1 MVTVAA
7 PEVVSEQSP
16 KPDEPEDAAR
26 QERRAALATALVDT
40 VPRAARVPTATYR
53 LQINPG
59 FTFRDAEAVVPY
71 LADLG
76 AGDAYAS
83 PYLKAS
89 PESTHGYDVTDYG
102 ALNPAIGSEADH
114 AAFVAALRRRRMGHL
129 FDFVPNHMG
138 VAGGANAWWQ
148 DVLENGRGSPH
159 APCFDI
165 DWTPLKPELR
175 GKVLL
180 PILGDHYGAVLERG
194 ELELRFDPE
203 AGTFTVWYWATPLP
217 VSPPSYATILRP
229 ALPGLEAM
237 LPVDDGHLL
246 EFQSI
251 LTALER
257 LPGSHETDPAL
268 VAERQREQIVAKRR
282 LAELVGASEPVRD
295 AVEAATAALAGNPA
309 DPRSYDALD
318 ALLELQ
324 SYRLASWRVAAE
336 EINYRRFFAINE
348 LAAIRQEEPAVFAAA
363 HGLLLRLLGDGAVT
377 GVRIDHPDGLLD
389 PAGYA
394 RDLQLAYGL
403 ELARRAFDALP
414 EPERDGDAWDD
425 LAPAVRER
433 LATAGPERPLFVV
446 VEKILEHGEEL
457 PSDWAVAG
465 TVGYEFARATT
476 GLFVDPV
483 SRKAFDDVYGRFVA
497 AKPNFGD
504 LVYENKKLIMRVA
517 LASEVN
523 VLARALNRISEQ
535 NRRSRDY
542 TLNNLRDALREL
554 IACFPVYRTYIDC
567 VEGIVAERDRRTIE
581 AATATAKRRNPASD
595 PSVLDFVRDVLLLR
609 DRDELSDE
617 QCAIRC
623 RFGMR
628 FQQLTGPVMA
638 KGLEDTA
645 FYVYNR
651 LVALNEVGGDP
662 AQFGTLPAAFHRQNA
677 DRKRRWPHALLTSST
692 HDTKRSEDVRARIAV
707 LSELPREWR
716 IAINRW
722 TRLNRKHKSKVDGSL
737 APSRND
743 EYLLYQTLLGA
754 WPFAPVAG
762 VERAAFV
769 ARMRAYLEKATREA
783 QVQTS
788 WINPN
793 AAYDEAVSSFVGA
806 VLDDTKPNPFL
817 DDFASLRDK
826 VAVFG
831 AWNALSQQV
840 LKLTS
845 PGVPDVYQGT
855 ELWDLSLV
863 DPDNRRPVD
872 YGLRTGMLRDLLARA
887 DDPALPADLVA
898 GFSDGRIKL
907 HVTHRALAFR
917 RDHPDL
923 FTDGDYLALDATG
936 PRRDHVVAF
945 ARRLGDQAIV
955 VVVPRLVAGLTK
967 GNPVPPTGA
976 VWDKTTLP
984 VPDAAP
990 GVTYR
995 NLFTGETVTVGE
1007 GGLALGDVLGTF
1019 PVAVLVRSSGDG
1031 GGGQALTPA

>member
-1 MVTVAA
+1 VVTVAA
-7 PEVVSEQSP
+7 PEEIANQAN
-16 KPDEPEDAAR
+16 EPVEPVDTAC
-26 QERRAALATALVDT
+26 QERLTALAVSLVAV
-40 VPRAARVPTATYR
+40 VPQSARVPASTYR

-59 FTFRDAEAVVPY
+59 FGFRDAEAVVPY
-71 LADLG
+71 LADFG
-76 AGDAYAS
+76 VGDAYAS

-89 PESTHGYDVTDYG
+89 PESSHGYDVTDYG
-102 ALNPAIGSEADH
+102 ALNPAIGGEDDH
-114 AAFVAALRRRRMGHL
+114 AAFVAALQARGMGQL

-148 DVLENGRGSPH
+148 DVLENGPGSPH
-159 APCFDI
+159 AASFDI
-165 DWTPLKPELR
+165 DWSPLKPELR

-180 PILGDHYGAVLERG
+180 PILGDHYGAVLEKG
-194 ELELRFDPE
+194 ELQLRFDPE
-203 AGTFTVWYWATPLP
+203 AGSFAVWYWDTPLP
-217 VSPPSYATILRP
+217 VAPPSYATILRP
-229 ALPGLEAM
+229 ALPGLETA
-237 LPVDDGHLL
+237 LPTDDGHLL

-257 LPGSHETDPAL
+257 LPASGETDPAL
-268 VAERQREQIVAKRR
+268 VAERQREQTVAKRR
-282 LAELVGASEPVRD
+282 LAELVRESAPVRE
-295 AVEAATAALAGNPA
+295 AVAVATAILAGDPA

-324 SYRLASWRVAAE
+324 SYRLAFWRVAAE

-348 LAAIRQEEPAVFAAA
+348 LAAVRQELPEVFAAA
-363 HGLLLRLLGDGAVT
+363 HGLLLRLLGDGAIT

-389 PAGYA
+389 PAGYV

-414 EPERDGDAWDD
+414 DPERADIAWDD

-433 LATAGPERPLFVV
+433 LASDGPERPLFVV
-446 VEKILEHGEEL
+446 VEKILEHGEDL
-457 PSDWAVAG
+457 PAEWTVAG

-476 GLFVDPV
+476 GLFVDPAA
-483 SRKAFDDVYGRFVA
+483 RKAFDALYGRFVA
-497 AKPNFGD
+497 GKPNVGD
-504 LVYENKKLIMRVA
+504 LVYANKQLIMRVA

-567 VEGIVAERDRRTIE
+567 AGGIVAERDRRTIE
-581 AATATAKRRNPASD
+581 AATAAAKRRNPASD

-609 DRDELSDE
+609 DQEDLSDD
-617 QCAIRC
+617 QCAVRC

-638 KGLEDTA
+638 KGLEDTV

-651 LVALNEVGGDP
+651 LAALNEVGGDP
-662 AQFGTLPAAFHRQNA
+662 AQFGTPPAQFHRQNA
-677 DRKRRWPHALLTSST
+677 DRKRRWPHALLSSST
-692 HDTKRSEDVRARIAV
+692 HDTKRSEDVRARMTV

-716 IAINRW
+716 TAINRW
-722 TRLNRKHKSKVDGSL
+722 ARLNRKHKTKVDGVL
-737 APSRND
+737 APDRND

-754 WPFAPVAG
+754 WPFDPVAG
-762 VERAAFV
+762 DERGVFVE
-769 ARMRAYLEKATREA
+769 RMRAYLEKATREA

-793 AAYDEAVSSFVGA
+793 AAYDEAVSSFVVA
-806 VLDDTKPNPFL
+806 ILDDAKANPFL
-817 DDFASLRDK
+817 DDFAALRAK

-831 AWNALSQQV
+831 AWNGLSQQV
-840 LKLTS
+840 LKLTA
-845 PGVPDVYQGT
+845 PGVPDIYQGT

-863 DPDNRRPVD
+863 DPDNRQPVD
-872 YGLRTGMLRDLLARA
+872 YAHRIELLRDLQARA
-887 DDPALPADLVA
+887 DDPALPAELVA
-898 GFSDGRIKL
+898 SFADGRIKL

-923 FTDGDYLALDATG
+923 FAEGDYQALEATG
-936 PRRDHVVAF
+936 PKRDHVVAF
-945 ARRLGDQAIV
+945 ARRLGDQEIV
-955 VVVPRLVAGLTK
+955 VAVPRLVVGLTK
-967 GNPVPPTGA
+967 SDPVSPTGA
-976 VWDKTTLP
+976 VWDKTALP
-984 VPDAAP
+984 VPDA
-990 GVTYR
+990 VYR
-995 NLFTGETVTVGE
+995 NLFTGETVAAGE
-1007 GGLALGDVLGTF
+1007 DGLALGEVLGTF
-1019 PVAVLVRSSGDG
+1019 PVAVLVREAG
-1031 GGGQALTPA
+1031 TPPS